1 MCIVREKCLSIDDLA
16 FLIGSNVL
24 ACEPDEEAIQRS
36 VAIHERAP
44 AWQRSAQRLPAS
56 WNRSRSPGTESPV
69 PTTSAQRLP
78 ASWNR
83 SPTSQFIL

>member
-56 WNRSRSPGTESPV
+56 WNRSRSTSRSSHNFRAACSTPSGIMESV
-69 PTTSAQRLP
+69 TLS
-78 ASWNR
+78 
-83 SPTSQFIL
+83 

>member
-56 WNRSRSPGTESPV
+56 WNRSRCFLDAGQHLAKV
-69 PTTSAQRLP
+69 L
-78 ASWNR
+78 
-83 SPTSQFIL
+83 

>member
-56 WNRSRSPGTESPV
+56 WNRS
-69 PTTSAQRLP
+69 QP
-78 ASWNR
+78 ACNSLHQQG
-83 SPTSQFIL
+83 SQQVFSS

>member
-56 WNRSRSPGTESPV
+56 WNRSR
-69 PTTSAQRLP
+69 TSAVLIDRDSAVCSTP
-78 ASWNR
+78 SGIME
-83 SPTSQFIL
+83 SVTF

>member
-56 WNRSRSPGTESPV
+56 WNRSPSSTKALAMSAACSTPSGIMESVTRRS
-69 PTTSAQRLP
+69 
-78 ASWNR
+78 
-83 SPTSQFIL
+83 